1 MGVHLEAVRRGRQ
14 VLAAGSLA
22 LSLALALR
30 LPAAAG
36 AEPSAATTPVRTVD
50 VVPGAVAAWAT
61 RPGDRCAN
69 GSEEWAPL
77 AGVCYFGVDVR
88 LKPGPIE
95 GMLVRNG
102 AKHKAVLNVLPSP
115 YPEERLTLDKRK
127 VTLSK
132 KDQERARKEWLEVAP
147 VFDLRTP
154 ARFALPLA
162 QPLEKAPPP
171 RNFGTS
177 RVLNGEPRSPH
188 SGADYKAATGTPVLA
203 VGPGRVAFVGNHF
216 FSGKAVYVDHGDGLT
231 SMSIHLSRI
240 DVKKGQEV
248 KTGDRLGLSGAT
260 GRVSG
265 PHLHFGLKWHGAT
278 IDPAALVGASPRVV
292 ALPAVP

>member
-1 MGVHLEAVRRGRQ
+1 MARRNR
-14 VLAAGSLA
+14 AASARTGGSSA
-22 LSLALALR
+22 L
-30 LPAAAG
+30 
-36 AEPSAATTPVRTVD
+36 TVERMLSC
-50 VVPGAVAAWAT
+50 G
-61 RPGDRCAN
+61 N
-69 GSEEWAPL
+69 
-77 AGVCYFGVDVR
+77 R
-88 LKPGPIE
+88 LKPA
-95 GMLVRNG
+95 RSS
-102 AKHKAVLNVLPSP
+102 A
-115 YPEERLTLDKRK
+115 
-127 VTLSK
+127 
-132 KDQERARKEWLEVAP
+132 RAAP
-147 VFDLRTP
+147 T
-154 ARFALPLA
+154 
-162 QPLEKAPPP
+162 
-171 RNFGTS
+171 TS
-177 RVLNGEPRSPH
+177 
-188 SGADYKAATGTPVLA
+188 ATATGTPVLA